1 MLGIRSSVISV
12 NIRQDCKNTL
22 AYVGSPT
29 ATKKPT
35 FDGNDPKLSFKTF
48 RKQTDEITSL

>member
-1 MLGIRSSVISV
+1 VLGIRSSVISV